1 MSKRGVLANV
11 WSAPCPKCH
20 AWVGSPCRDMRSQ
33 TGLLFGRRTHQ
44 ERKAKVKESI
54 VASKKNPTGGG
65 WTVVPATRI
74 WQSWMG
80 GEYVVTTNATTTTGG
95 VDYVWDTWNTTTS
108 STTLAYNYQYT
119 WQRWEAAR
127 ADVEELQRI
136 AQARLDAEQR
146 RREETNARRLA
157 ARARVEGAEER
168 SMELFRSLLDVEQL
182 AMLDNPD
189 TNCVIVR
196 GSSGG
201 RYQLECDHG
210 VHGNIVAIDEHG
222 CMLGRLCVAPQM
234 WSYGDA
240 AAMPH
245 GDGLVGQLLA
255 IRFNEPA
262 LLAQANWSHRRPCQ
276 RPDGVPEHQAPFAV
290 IAA

>member
-1 MSKRGVLANV
+1 
-11 WSAPCPKCH
+11 
-20 AWVGSPCRDMRSQ
+20 MRSQ
-33 TGLLFGRRTHQ
+33 SGLLFGRRTHK
-44 ERKAKVKESI
+44 ERAHKVKEGI

-80 GEYVVTTNATTTTGG
+80 GEYVVTTNATSTTMG
-95 VDYVWDTWNTTTS
+95 VDYVWDTWNTTATTGG
-108 STTLAYNYQYT
+108 TTLNYDYQYT
-119 WQRWEAAR
+119 WMRWEAAR
-127 ADVEELQRI
+127 ADVEEIQRI
-136 AQARLDAEQR
+136 TQARLDAEQR
-146 RREETNARRLA
+146 RREEANARRLA
-157 ARARVEGAEER
+157 TRVRVEGAEER
-168 SMELFRSLLDVEQL
+168 SMELFRSLLSVEQL
-182 AMLDNPD
+182 ATLDDPD
-189 TNCVIVR
+189 TSCVIVR
-196 GSSGG
+196 GSGGG
-201 RYQLECDHG
+201 RYQIECERG
-210 VHGNIVAIDEHG
+210 VHGNIMAIDEHG

-234 WSYGDA
+234 WSYGDG

-276 RPDGVPEHQAPFAV
+276 RPDGVPNTEHMAPFAV